1 MSVEQQQ
8 TAATELRCSKRDVFS
23 SAHEPEEVVDSMVPW
38 ISQLTQNIESSGS
51 QIYEAGLDLCGF
63 MTSQGM
69 EGEKAAPEY
78 VVAKFVDSNTFSVIH
93 KTWLEIK
100 GNRAYSYWP
109 SSHAAL
115 KAQTKEAPDKERWRR
130 HKIHAISFEMNWEK
144 ALRRLKK
151 LEVLQS
157 DGLANKGTRR
167 VKRKRRYI
175 SESESETDDG
185 EGKTLRAP
193 LTERRSKENK
203 CVKLLPKL
211 PSLGVFQPP
220 PPHLSAIDRLNEEF
234 KTRVL
239 AKLESII
246 TNQRDQLSLLKEIA
260 GLQRMHVEDELIEDL
275 IPKPLNSKLDLLE
288 LSRVLQKDATFRK
301 ELLALLISLG
311 SHRYSLTVHGMLEK
325 LGTDKL
331 WSQYNLKGEKNKYS
345 IQKLAVY
352 KVILSMF
359 V

>member
-175 SESESETDDG
+175 SESESETDD
-185 EGKTLRAP
+185 
-193 LTERRSKENK
+193 
-203 CVKLLPKL
+203 
-211 PSLGVFQPP
+211 
-220 PPHLSAIDRLNEEF
+220 EF